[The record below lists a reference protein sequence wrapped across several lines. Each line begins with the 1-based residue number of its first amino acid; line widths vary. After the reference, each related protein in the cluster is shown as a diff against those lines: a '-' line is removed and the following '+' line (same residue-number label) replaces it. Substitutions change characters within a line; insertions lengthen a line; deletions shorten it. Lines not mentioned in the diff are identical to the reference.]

1 MSSQRLYDTD
11 FYAWTQDQARK
22 LREVRDNRLDA
33 EHLAEEVADLGKSE
47 LRAVTSHLES
57 LLVHLLKAAY
67 SPANQ
72 PRSGWL
78 NEADAHQDLARQ
90 AFWPSMRDK
99 IDLNRL
105 WRRALRQTNRELADY
120 GEAEVPE
127 NALCPF
133 TLDDLL
139 AEEFDID
146 AAVERLSR
154 GE

>member
-127 NALCPF
+127 NPLCPF

>member
-33 EHLAEEVADLGKSE
+33 ANLAEEVADLGKSE

-90 AFWPSMRDK
+90 AFWPSMHDK

-127 NALCPF
+127 NTPCPF
-133 TLDDLL
+133 TLDELL
-139 AEEFDID
+139 TEDFDVD
-146 AAVERLSR
+146 AAVARLAS
-154 GE
+154 GT